1 MGNCLAGDTCIFSH
15 DPSNMVNRLALDE
28 NSASPPA
35 SNAQPSFQ
43 LQDFHSFPSLQSVS
57 ADQYA
62 NSMGYPGMYSGSGLV
77 ATSGSF
83 KGLQNFGGDASSY
96 RSHSRPTSRHQSRP
110 PTPSV
115 PSVDDTEAFP
125 SLGAASG
132 KSGKKHHGK
141 RGGHGHGHK
150 DGKENNPS
158 SLADIVRMTPSP
170 SPGQNLRKTQ
180 KSGKTSTS
188 GNRAENNTASQAIP
202 APQHVP
208 WLETGERV
216 NKLYLKARAEAI
228 KHGGLRNKFLQRHA
242 TPGNSKKIPLTK
254 AIKIQRSSGLES

>member
-15 DPSNMVNRLALDE
+15 DPSNMVNRLALDD
-28 NSASPPA
+28 SFTSPPVT
-35 SNAQPSFQ
+35 NAQPNFQ
-43 LQDFHSFPSLQSVS
+43 LQDFNTFPSLQSVS

-62 NSMGYPGMYSGSGLV
+62 NSMSYPGMYGGGLAPSGG
-77 ATSGSF
+77 F
-83 KGLQNFGGDASSY
+83 KGLQTVGGDGSSY

-110 PTPSV
+110 TTPSV
-115 PSVDDTEAFP
+115 PPVDDTEAFP

-132 KSGKKHHGK
+132 KGGKKHHGK

-170 SPGQNLRKTQ
+170 SPGQNLRKTL
-180 KSGKTSTS
+180 KSGKPGTSS
-188 GNRAENNTASQAIP
+188 NRAENNSASQAIP

-208 WLETGERV
+208 WLETGDRV

-228 KHGGLRNKFLQRHA
+228 KHGGLRNKFLQRQVILGSPRNA
-242 TPGNSKKIPLTK
+242 AN
-254 AIKIQRSSGLES
+254 